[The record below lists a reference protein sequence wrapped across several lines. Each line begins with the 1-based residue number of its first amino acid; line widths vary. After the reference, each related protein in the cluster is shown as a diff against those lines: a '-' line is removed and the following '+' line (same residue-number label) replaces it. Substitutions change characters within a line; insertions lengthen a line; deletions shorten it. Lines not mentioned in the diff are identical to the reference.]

1 MKGKHIT
8 TTLDANLAE
17 GGKKVDSAVSIPIF
31 NKEQLH
37 QSTSNNSNS
46 NSRKFDDLV
55 KIIIHSIRGGAR
67 SFLITYAIR
76 AGIPSLI
83 KLAQLILKK
92 KYSIQQSFEPFFRSE
107 SLQFGAMFGSFT
119 FLWRLIN
126 NFMICKRKKQDSVN
140 GFVSG
145 FIGAAVSLSF
155 LNSREMKKSISQ
167 QMAVR
172 AGQAIYNSL
181 KAKSLFSFP
190 HGDSMLFMLSCA
202 SIMYGYIMAPQTIP
216 REYYSW
222 MIKTAKIPKNVL
234 EYNRDTVRNIK
245 DSKNMNVLSERAISL
260 IKQYGKRNTTNAI
273 EIASKNFQVNPN
285 IVSCAVL
292 HPTHSSCTKYNAS
305 LSKKVF
311 CDIFPV
317 YASLNIVPLVI
328 FRGKSFV
335 KRYGHLT
342 QLYIK
347 SYLVQLHLSYVLIYV
362 FNLPTKKADIGKHS
376 SIFLEKKGRRS
387 ELAMYVLPKG
397 VASLYLVLLN
407 RGYLIKVKHF
417 DTILHSLAMGTIMSF
432 YQTEPE
438 AIRNVNQYQLKK
450 VNQKFFNSRKIIA
463 TALFVPAA
471 AFISYEYYKKGNLFF
486 TEVLEN
492 LKFLGDDKEEPS
504 NTENIDLLAV
514 EKAEN
519 KAFIENNDSKDQEL
533 EIPTKVLVK
542 EIWRHLSP
550 HKLLLFS
557 IVTITSASA
566 LINIATPML
575 IGEIVTVVQTT
586 LTAASPTE
594 RDFSGLNSAAIK
606 LMGLFA
612 SQGLLTFIDIA
623 LVSLLKEKINKSLKL
638 ELYESLLRQDISF
651 FDKNMQGQVT
661 NRLTQDVSEF
671 KSVFG
676 LVITQGLKCFTQ
688 VVGSAIHLFKVSSKL
703 SFALIST
710 MPLLYVFLNFYGMYL
725 RKLSRLARIGDGK
738 ANGLAGEAISQIRTV
753 RAFAN
758 EDKELKKYAEA
769 TSESTNTNSHLGMH
783 VGLFQ
788 GITNTTIGGMIL
800 IILYYGGKL
809 VSRNEMTGGELMTYM
824 IATQNAQK
832 SLTSVG
838 ILFGQVIKTFS
849 SASRIFEYIKLKEKI
864 SLTNGIEIDKSQFKG
879 KIEFKNVN
887 FVYPTRP
894 NQLILKD
901 FNLTLPVGSVVAL
914 CGQSGSGKSTIGQL
928 LERFYEPYQGEILID
943 GIPIKNINP
952 SWLRK
957 NIGYINQEPTLF
969 ATSILENI
977 RYGNENSSEIEVIEA
992 AKKANAHNFI
1002 QNFPDGYQTMCGER
1016 GATLSGGQ
1024 KQRIGIA
1031 RAILKDPTI
1040 LILDEATSALD
1051 SQSEKIVQ
1059 EALDYLMRGRTVLV
1073 IAHRLST
1080 IQNADLIVVMSGHGM
1095 EHRATGNILES
1106 GTHTQLMKKKGAYF
1120 DLINYLSI
1128 FLEESNCEKLECL
1141 ALSIETKAF
1150 ESSFS
1155 MEMYLSGMEMLL
1167 KQVIELNKPI
1177 QRTCNY
1183 VRHVENYFNHYHS
1196 VNEEC
1201 KRATQ
1206 VQYQRNLLCHIAD
1219 LIKEFNLNEHA
1230 FPDNERLKFFLIDS
1244 EGAVEQP
1251 HNPEKV
1257 FVEKNTESSNRQSN
1271 KSCAEKRFCGYRF
1284 PMEDFVEDTIE
1295 CSLDVIKTIIVGE
1308 VNDLYTIRTDV
1319 AKLKGESFAEF
1330 SKDVGV
1336 KKCKKGKEIEKFPVE
1351 NDQNN
1356 YEGDISNHPIEAM
1369 SENIE
1374 ALQQTISS
1382 LNNMCATFDATVNLI
1397 YKAKNQNHDNKK
1409 TYNTLSQDES
1419 EKIVDETCDFVTV
1432 GDLQESPKECSR
1444 QPVEKEGDVLLQKFT
1459 TRFANDLHELQVS
1472 REMKSLNFLSEDKLC
1487 LLLKKEFNL
1496 NNAGSSRSN

>member
-1 MKGKHIT
+1 SFSCNMKGKHIT

-55 KIIIHSIRGGAR
+55 KIIIHSIRGKEK
-67 SFLITYAIR
+67 LVEK
-76 AGIPSLI
+76 I
-83 KLAQLILKK
+83 KL
-92 KYSIQQSFEPFFRSE
+92 
-107 SLQFGAMFGSFT
+107 SLSKVV
-119 FLWRLIN
+119 LE
-126 NFMICKRKKQDSVN
+126 RKKQDSVN

-260 IKQYGKRNTTNAI
+260 IKQYGKRNTTNTI

-335 KRYGHLT
+335 KSPVASLVRAVKSST
-342 QLYIK
+342 QSSFFLAVFVVVYMSLICLQRK
-347 SYLVQLHLSYVLIYV
+347 LILGNTVKNISKNFFLSDNKLWYYLFGIICS
-362 FNLPTKKADIGKHS
+362 S

-438 AIRNVNQYQLKK
+438 AISSLLYKIMRNVNQYQLKK

-809 VSRNEMTGGELMTYM
+809 VSRNEM
-824 IATQNAQK
+824 
-832 SLTSVG
+832 
-838 ILFGQVIKTFS
+838 VIF

-901 FNLTLPVGSVVAL
+901 FNLTLPVGSV

-1106 GTHTQLMKKKGAYF
+1106 GNLLNKIFPNCKQFDLTVGTHTQLMKKKGAYF

-1230 FPDNERLKFFLIDS
+1230 FPDYERLKFFLIDS

-1295 CSLDVIKTIIVGE
+1295 CSLDDGKNEPVEKGIKGKKKTQLE
-1308 VNDLYTIRTDV
+1308 NYRNNDV

-1356 YEGDISNHPIEAM
+1356 YDPIEAM

-1444 QPVEKEGDVLLQKFT
+1444 QPVEV
-1459 TRFANDLHELQVS
+1459 RNI
-1472 REMKSLNFLSEDKLC
+1472 
-1487 LLLKKEFNL
+1487 
-1496 NNAGSSRSN
+1496 